1 MALGVGGMALALYSL
16 ASHELA
22 DTAKKRLAQ
31 ASAMLAAQSENW
43 FGGLAH
49 NAAGW
54 GEVSLV
60 RDVVVSPQDG
70 ACVDMANKWFQGL
83 VRESSVLQTVN
94 LLDLNARCIAS
105 SIPSRIGLVDM
116 QNVVRDRSD
125 FLEALQGRAGV
136 SGAIWGHA
144 TQRPIVAVSVP
155 VWVEGRVAGV
165 LRVVVDLGFYNDKF
179 LGSLLIGLSGRAYVF
194 DPDMESK
201 MSPNPKI
208 WDIVTDNK
216 YASPI
221 RLPDEVS
228 LGGEEGFFIH
238 GRGRD
243 RRLAAFRRA
252 HVPDWVFV
260 VEEPLAEINAPIR
273 LVRNV
278 TLGAATFIL
287 LAVWVAIR
295 RATRPI
301 IRGIEQCA
309 SLAQEIEHGK
319 LDRRL
324 SLDSPDEVGL
334 LAQGLNHMSES
345 IRTQR
350 EQLQAAEAMYR
361 GVFES
366 AAEGIVRTNGDGGIL
381 MVNPAM
387 VRMLGY
393 DSPEQLL
400 DRSVQSF
407 YTDAGRR
414 DEFIA
419 RLARDGVVH
428 DFEVELVRRDGRRL
442 SSLLDAQAEKNNQ
455 GEILLING
463 IVHDVTARQE
473 AELARRRLVEAEKL
487 VAQARLRM
495 LRLQMNP
502 HFLFNTLNSI
512 DALVAQDPAGAQR
525 MVRLLATFC
534 RASLLVKEDGMS
546 TVGEE
551 LHLIDQYLAI
561 EKVRWGDALR
571 VEFAV
576 QAGVET
582 VGLPAFVLQ
591 PLVGNAIKYGQLSGA
606 DPLHVRVSAA
616 RQDGQVVLEVDNRGR
631 WFSAG
636 ERPVEASTG
645 VGLSNVEQRLRNLYG
660 DRIRIDKLDED
671 GWVKVRIVLT
681 EDEGREC

>member
-1 MALGVGGMALALYSL
+1 MALGVGGMALALYSF

-22 DTAKKRLAQ
+22 DTATKQLAQ
-31 ASAMLAAQSENW
+31 ATSRLASQSENW
-43 FGGLAH
+43 FAGLMH

-54 GEVSLV
+54 AATPVV
-60 RDVVVSPQDG
+60 RDVVLHPGDR
-70 ACVDMANKWFQGL
+70 ARVDMANAWFQGL
-83 VRESSVLQTVN
+83 VHESSVLQTVN
-94 LLDLNARCIAS
+94 LMDPDARCIAS

-125 FLEALQGRAGV
+125 FLEALHGRAGV

-155 VWVEGRVAGV
+155 VRVEGRVVGV
-165 LRVVVDLGFYNDKF
+165 LRAVVDLGFYNDRY

-194 DPDMESK
+194 DPEMESK
-201 MSPNPKI
+201 KSPNLKV
-208 WDIVTDNK
+208 WDIITDKN
-216 YASPI
+216 YTLAV

-238 GRGRD
+238 GWGRD
-243 RRLAAFRRA
+243 RRLAAFRRV
-252 HVPDWVFV
+252 HMPDWVFV
-260 VEEPLAEINAPIR
+260 VEEPLAEINAPIH

-278 TLGAATFIL
+278 TLGAAAFIL
-287 LAVWVAIR
+287 LAVWVAVR

-301 IRGIEQCA
+301 IQGIEQCA
-309 SLAQEIEHGK
+309 SLAQEIEHGE

-324 SLDSPDEVGL
+324 ILDSTDEVGL

-345 IRTQR
+345 IRTHR
-350 EQLQAAEAMYR
+350 AQLQAAEAMYR

-387 VRMLGY
+387 IRMLGY
-393 DSPEQLL
+393 DSPEQLRG
-400 DRSVQSF
+400 RSVQSF
-407 YTDAGRR
+407 YADAERR

-419 RLARDGVVH
+419 LLVRDGVVH
-428 DFEVELVRRDGRRL
+428 DFEVELVRRDGSRM
-442 SSLLDAQAEKNNQ
+442 STLLDARAEKGGQ
-455 GEILLING
+455 GGLLLING
-463 IVHDVTARQE
+463 IVRDMTARRE
-473 AELARRRLVEAEKL
+473 AEQARSRLIEAEKL
-487 VAQARLRM
+487 VAQAQLRM

-512 DALVAQDPAGAQR
+512 DALVTQDPAGAQR
-525 MVRLLATFC
+525 MVRLLAAFC

-546 TVGEE
+546 TVGDEMN
-551 LHLIDQYLAI
+551 LIDQYLAI

-576 QAGVET
+576 QAEVED
-582 VGLPAFVLQ
+582 VSIPAFVLQ

-606 DPLHVRVSAA
+606 DPLCVRVSAG
-616 RQDGQVVLEVDNRGR
+616 RRDGRVVLEVDNRGR

-645 VGLSNVEQRLRNLYG
+645 VGMLNVEQRLRNLYG
-660 DRIRIDKLDED
+660 SRFRFDKLEED

-681 EDEGREC
+681 EDESDGC